1 VPQCLRIDSA
11 NLIQAVTG
19 QLSQHMILIGL
30 METMD
35 KVSFAS
41 GVKLEE
47 RQSYVSVNNGEIV
60 EERVEMLSKISK
72 KHHYRQH
79 PRL

>member
-1 VPQCLRIDSA
+1 
-11 NLIQAVTG
+11 
-19 QLSQHMILIGL
+19 MILIGL